1 MARTGILR
9 QVGIGIVALVSA
21 TMILGGCNKANKDL
35 EAAQAESAE
44 LREKVA
50 TLDQSNR
57 DKDGKIAELQ
67 TSLANCQSTQKPVDM
82 GGEEKPTGKKPKNSD
97 EKTSKGTGERFTLS
111 GDVLFE
117 PGQATLK
124 AGAKKAIDTVI
135 AEIKSKHK
143 SGDIR
148 VEGHTDSDPIKK
160 SKFAS
165 NQALSEARA
174 EAVRK
179 YMISKGIAASRIEA
193 VGYGAKKPL
202 KNKAA
207 SRRVEIVVAK

>member
-67 TSLANCQSTQKPVDM
+67 TSLANCQAAQKPVDG
-82 GGEEKPTGKKPKNSD
+82 GGEEKPSPEPKPQA
-97 EKTSKGTGERFTLS
+97 KTERFTLS

-124 AGAKKAIDTVI
+124 SSSKKSIDGVI
-135 AEIKSKHK
+135 AQIKSKHK
-143 SGDIR
+143 SGTIR

-179 YMISKGIAASRIEA
+179 YMISKGISAGRIES

-202 KNKAA
+202 KTKAA

>member
-67 TSLANCQSTQKPVDM
+67 TSLANCQSAQKPVDG
-82 GGEEKPTGKKPKNSD
+82 GGEDKPK
-97 EKTSKGTGERFTLS
+97 EPKPAPTSERFTLS

-124 AGAKKAIDTVI
+124 SSAKKSIDTVI
-135 AEIKSKHK
+135 AQIKAKHK
-143 SGDIR
+143 SGTIR

-160 SKFAS
+160 AKFAS

-179 YMISKGIAASRIEA
+179 YMISKGIAASRIES

-202 KNKAA
+202 KTKAA
-207 SRRVEIVVAK
+207 SRRVEIVVSK